1 MISHSKSSQS
11 PLPSPSL
18 SLKDLLDD
26 LSGSLTCEYLSLSVT
41 FLGDDVVISLT
52 TTGSDPITYST
63 VISSTADID
72 VYSLVFVAQHD
83 RGGV

>member
-1 MISHSKSSQS
+1 M
-11 PLPSPSL
+11 
-18 SLKDLLDD
+18 DLLGD
-26 LSGSLTCEYLSLSVT
+26 LSGRQTSEYLSLSVT
-41 FLGDDVVISLT
+41 CLGDDTVISLT

-72 VYSLVFVAQHD
+72 VHSLVFVAQHD